1 MRVEMRITSYM
12 LSSGKIMEALRQTFG
27 GRRTDKYAHFAH
39 DLIIECT
46 ADQMVRF
53 LIQRDAQG
61 ASNDW
66 KGLQVKELCAVTRVA
81 REIMG

>member
-1 MRVEMRITSYM
+1 
-12 LSSGKIMEALRQTFG
+12 
-27 GRRTDKYAHFAH
+27 
-39 DLIIECT
+39 
-46 ADQMVRF
+46 MVRF